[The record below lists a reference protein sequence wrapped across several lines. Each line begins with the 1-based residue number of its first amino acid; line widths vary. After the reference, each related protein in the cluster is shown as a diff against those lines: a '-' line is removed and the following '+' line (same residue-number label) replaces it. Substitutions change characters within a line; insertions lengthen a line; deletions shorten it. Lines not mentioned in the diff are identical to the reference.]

1 MNNIFDSG
9 EVVNYWD
16 NVTMNIK
23 KYIEEKVIPFV
34 ETAKIM
40 GFNVGRIIDDEIRK
54 IEDKYNEN
62 LSNVYLL
69 KYIHNDNLRLDVE
82 KIFNMTIPS

>member
-1 MNNIFDSG
+1 
-9 EVVNYWD
+9 
-16 NVTMNIK
+16 MNIK

-40 GFNVGRIIDDEIRK
+40 GFNINSIVNDEIKK
-54 IEDKYNEN
+54 IENKYNEN

-69 KYIHNDNLRLDVE
+69 KYIHNDNMRLDVE
-82 KIFNMTIPS
+82 KIFNTIISL